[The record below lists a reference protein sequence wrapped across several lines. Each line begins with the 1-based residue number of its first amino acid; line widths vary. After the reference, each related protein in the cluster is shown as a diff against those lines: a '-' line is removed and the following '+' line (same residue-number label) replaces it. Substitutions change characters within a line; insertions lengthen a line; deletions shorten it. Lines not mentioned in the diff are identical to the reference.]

1 MSRAKVNQGIDLTTY
16 HDVWVIGEQRE
27 GKTHPVT
34 IELVGEGR
42 KLADKLGK
50 KLVVVLAG
58 DNIESNVD
66 ELLHYGVDKVYYLK
80 HELLKHFS
88 TEGLTKAVSDL
99 ILERKPEIVLV
110 GATSL
115 GRDIAPRIAGRIG
128 TGLTADC
135 TSLEID
141 TTDNKILQTRPA
153 FGGNLM
159 ATIVCP
165 NNRPQMSTVRP
176 GVMQKSEYVEEAS
189 ELVKVRPTL
198 TSEDIIAKIV
208 EVVKADKEGVSLGD
222 AEIIVAGGRGLGNEE
237 NYGLVKKLAE
247 TLGGTY
253 AASRAAVEN
262 GWADP
267 DRQVG
272 QTGTTVRPKV
282 YIACGISGAIQHLA
296 GMSESECIVAIN
308 KNPEAPIFQVA
319 HFGLVG
325 DATKIIPE
333 LIAAIEE
340 AKN

>member
-27 GKTHPVT
+27 RKTHPVT

-141 TTDNKILQTRPA
+141 ITDNKILQTRPA

-159 ATIVCP
+159 ATIICP
-165 NNRPQMSTVRP
+165 KNRPQMSTVRP
-176 GVMQKSEYVEEAS
+176 GVMEKAKYTEEVRGEVEEIVPA
-189 ELVKVRPTL
+189 L
-198 TSEDIIAKIV
+198 TADSIRAK
-208 EVVKADKEGVSLGD
+208 LL
-222 AEIIVAGGRGLGNEE
+222 EIIPLEKNGVDLTEAQIIVSGGRGLKTAKGFELLQE
-237 NYGLVKKLAE
+237 LADK
-247 TLGGTY
+247 LGGEV
-253 AASRAAVEN
+253 AASRAAVDS
-262 GWADP
+262 GWIEHSC
-267 DRQVG
+267 QVG
-272 QTGTTVRPKV
+272 QTGTTVRPTI

-296 GMSESECIVAIN
+296 GMSESKYIIAIN
-308 KNPEAPIFQVA
+308 KDADAPIFKICDY
-319 HFGLVG
+319 GIVG
-325 DATKIIPE
+325 DLYEVIPNM
-333 LIAAIEE
+333 IEWLDR
-340 AKN
+340 K